1 MYFGLLVCP
10 LSEKELQFS
19 DMNSAPLDLKT
30 AMLERIRAD
39 APRKVWTPSAVQ
51 ARAWMLPTLVSIA
64 NMSGAFD
71 G

>member
-1 MYFGLLVCP
+1 MKSNP
-10 LSEKELQFS
+10 
-19 DMNSAPLDLKT
+19 PDLKT

-39 APRKVWTPSAVQ
+39 APRKVWTPSAVL

-64 NMSGAFD
+64 NMSGVVD

>member
-1 MYFGLLVCP
+1 
-10 LSEKELQFS
+10 
-19 DMNSAPLDLKT
+19 MNSAPLDLKT

-39 APRKVWTPSAVQ
+39 APRKVWTPSAVL

-64 NMSGAFD
+64 NMSGVVD